1 MQDNSLRKKC
11 KWNYLIYVHF
21 GVNKNWALC
30 WEGKTIFHQN
40 DVQREP
46 NQCQF
51 VVRLLV
57 QVMIYGKDMHVDLFV
72 FNFIRKRVTYYL
84 HSYIFRYVDRNILE
98 SDQRKALLF
107 ETFFV
112 WMNFIEGI
120 PIAILNL
127 IVFASI
133 IIIVKSPSGACISSR
148 STKSRATTSKN

>member
-1 MQDNSLRKKC
+1 MDIFGTRQ
-11 KWNYLIYVHF
+11 NYLPLKWRSERIHTMSIWHLTSCAGIYWYYGLVLYWHF
-21 GVNKNWALC
+21 KVNCTL
-30 WEGKTIFHQN
+30 I
-40 DVQREP
+40 
-46 NQCQF
+46 QF
-51 VVRLLV
+51 AHHLP
-57 QVMIYGKDMHVDLFV
+57 
-72 FNFIRKRVTYYL
+72 
-84 HSYIFRYVDRNILE
+84 SYIFRYVDRNVLE

-133 IIIVKSPSGACISSR
+133 IIIVKSPSGACISSC

>member
-1 MQDNSLRKKC
+1 MSICHLTSCAGNDMYDIICVGNDSHVKFFF
-11 KWNYLIYVHF
+11 VH
-21 GVNKNWALC
+21 KPS
-30 WEGKTIFHQN
+30 T
-40 DVQREP
+40 
-46 NQCQF
+46 
-51 VVRLLV
+51 
-57 QVMIYGKDMHVDLFV
+57 YDLP
-72 FNFIRKRVTYYL
+72 
-84 HSYIFRYVDRNILE
+84 SYTFRYVDRNVLE

-133 IIIVKSPSGACISSR
+133 IIIVKSPSGACISSC